1 MAANDYQYTEVAG
14 SSFTRC
20 SRVVVE
26 NPKEGGRS
34 ISFSEE
40 QLINLPGRVIATP
53 LGNLAYPIAAD
64 MDEEFDLLDP
74 DTGEVTGTTTF
85 AQAYAVVHSAYMH
98 VAKKRD
104 SKAAE

>member
-1 MAANDYQYTEVAG
+1 MSANDYQYTEVTG

-40 QLINLPGRVIATP
+40 RIINLPGQVIATP
-53 LGNLAYPIAAD
+53 LGNLTYPIAAD

-74 DTGEVTGTTTF
+74 DTGENTGTTTF
-85 AQAYAVVHSAYMH
+85 AKAYAVVHSAYMH
-98 VAKKRD
+98 TANKRD
-104 SKAAE
+104 GTAEE